1 MRRKAMTSCSG
12 NIRRDRLPE
21 GTDDKH
27 NSVTM
32 AAANWIFRKSV
43 CMRTSPWYFA
53 QGRHSAAEIEEFGPE
68 EVKAT
73 PPKKAI

>member
-1 MRRKAMTSCSG
+1 MTSCSG
-12 NIRRDRLPE
+12 NIRRGRLP
-21 GTDDKH
+21 GGADDKH

-43 CMRTSPWYFA
+43 CMRTSPWNFA

>member
-1 MRRKAMTSCSG
+1 MTSCSG
-12 NIRRDRLPE
+12 NIRRGCLPDR
-21 GTDDKH
+21 TDDKD

-43 CMRTSPWYFA
+43 CMRTSPWNFA